1 MSTPRRED
9 LKKVQPNSEW
19 RISVLTQ
26 PRAKKSMSFV
36 VPSISVSRKLPAIA
50 EEYSVGIEHGE
61 DDELD
66 VLAKLL
72 GDHVLAGEEFQHTLR
87 DKSDSIK
94 L

>member
-9 LKKVQPNSEW
+9 LKKEQLE
-19 RISVLTQ
+19 LTQ
-26 PRAKKSMSFV
+26 PRAKKSMSCV
-36 VPSISVSRKLPAIA
+36 VSSISVSRKLPAVA

-66 VLAKLL
+66 VLAQFL

-87 DKSDSIK
+87 DQSDSIK

>member
-1 MSTPRRED
+1 MANFGTHATKG
-9 LKKVQPNSEW
+9 KKELVQPC
-19 RISVLTQ
+19 VH
-26 PRAKKSMSFV
+26 
-36 VPSISVSRKLPAIA
+36 VPSISFSRKLPAVA

-87 DKSDSIK
+87 EESDSNK